1 MRAEGNDKRDKTEA
15 SNDKTSLQ
23 SQHLNILGEILATR
37 LATLKQTDFGMAPV
51 TVAAGSVKVKGEAE
65 IEFEMYYE
73 VIQLDE
79 GASYG
84 RAFGASRFG
93 QSGPR

>member
-1 MRAEGNDKRDKTEA
+1 MRAEGNDKRDKTED

-51 TVAAGSVKVKGEAE
+51 TVAAGTVKVKDEAK

-73 VIQLDE
+73 VIHLDDS
-79 GASYG
+79 ASYG